1 MKIWNYVCWEIKM
14 NSNRLRNKIPG
25 IGYKNLPLLCV
36 NLKNYFAMKRIITLF
51 AFLAIVTGS
60 YAQVTKFETAV
71 AYNDFIVGEQ
81 TKVGETIKQFINTY
95 SNSTD
100 SSLIQQARKAIVKQA
115 DSAVRHVRTV
125 VSFKGDTSLKQS
137 AIRLFN
143 FYSVSAANEYNQ
155 LVQLSFDTRKSAEQV
170 NKEMAAIAKDITER
184 EKSYDADF
192 QEAQKAFAAKHNIN
206 LTENK
211 FKLKDNE

>member
-1 MKIWNYVCWEIKM
+1 M
-14 NSNRLRNKIPG
+14 NLSLFT
-25 IGYKNLPLLCV
+25 V
-36 NLKNYFAMKRIITLF
+36 NLKNNFAMKRTFILF
-51 AFLAIVTGS
+51 IFLVIVAGS
-60 YAQVTKFETAV
+60 NAQVTKFETAV

-81 TKVGETIKQFINTY
+81 TKVGEAIKQFINTY

-115 DSAVRHVRTV
+115 DSAVKHLRAVI
-125 VSFKGDTSLKQS
+125 SFKGDTSLKQS

-143 FYSVSAANEYNQ
+143 FYSVSAANEYSQ
-155 LVQLSFDTRKSAEQV
+155 LVQLSFDTKKSAEQV

-184 EKSYDADF
+184 EKIYDTDF
-192 QEAQKAFAAKHNIN
+192 LEAQKAFATKHNIS

-211 FKLKDNE
+211 FKLNDNE